1 MIVTTAM
8 DVLQND
14 LELGQSNAP
23 GAVCLQ
29 DNVAFDQA
37 LGPDQD
43 RVFSH
48 VSSFRSVAAS
58 VSHVS

>member
-1 MIVTTAM
+1 MIVTAAM

-14 LELGQSNAP
+14 LGLGQSNAP
-23 GAVCLQ
+23 GGVCLQ
-29 DNVAFDQA
+29 DNVVFGWV

-43 RVFSH
+43 RVFSQ
-48 VSSFRSVAAS
+48 VSSFRSVAVS